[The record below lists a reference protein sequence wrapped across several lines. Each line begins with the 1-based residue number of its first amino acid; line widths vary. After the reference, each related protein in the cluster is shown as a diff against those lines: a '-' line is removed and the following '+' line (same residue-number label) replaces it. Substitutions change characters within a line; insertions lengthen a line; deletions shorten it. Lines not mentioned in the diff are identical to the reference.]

1 MIESFAQV
9 LMLKELYPMAFN
21 TERLKTFHGL
31 QDLFAVSSTELAKMV
46 SISLDLLRNLTS
58 SVAHSVA
65 AQPRNGSRKIS
76 FRWNTRAFS
85 RLAPFLEHKWKTLD
99 HAKS

>member
-31 QDLFAVSSTELAKMV
+31 QDLFAVSSTELAKNGFYFAG
-46 SISLDLLRNLTS
+46 SFEEPDLVRC
-58 SVAHSVA
+58 
-65 AQPRNGSRKIS
+65 
-76 FRWNTRAFS
+76 AFCRGTAKEWKS
-85 RLAPFLEHKWKTLD
+85 EDIVPLEHARLFPACPVFGAQVEDT
-99 HAKS
+99 